1 MVIPQRQ
8 ACFAEPSSATTTA
21 GVIDQLQ
28 LRFLL
33 AKAPLAVGLL
43 KEGRHLLQ
51 KGTHL
56 SGQWSAYVSVIFLLR
71 DLGLTRGRLDR
82 LRVHKL
88 RLGSCGRIDQVFL
101 TQLLKYQHA
110 STKYKLRT

>member
-1 MVIPQRQ
+1 MPSAARPTSSGPTALPAQQQ
-8 ACFAEPSSATTTA
+8 AEVRVAICRARRGGE
-21 GVIDQLQ
+21 
-28 LRFLL
+28 
-33 AKAPLAVGLL
+33 VGLL

>member
-1 MVIPQRQ
+1 MMSLSGRRMVIPQRQ

-43 KEGRHLLQ
+43 KEGARCFPSKRRADNVHRP
-51 KGTHL
+51 
-56 SGQWSAYVSVIFLLR
+56 SA
-71 DLGLTRGRLDR
+71 
-82 LRVHKL
+82 
-88 RLGSCGRIDQVFL
+88 
-101 TQLLKYQHA
+101 
-110 STKYKLRT
+110 